1 MADWLGK
8 GLDEEYFSS
17 MYGLI
22 EHLKY
27 GNIQVSNMTCFI
39 SYIPHYISKRKE
51 QLLVPWK

>member
-39 SYIPHYISKRKE
+39 SYIPYYISKRKE